1 MINERDFSEFDAL
14 RLRIASPDII
24 RSWSSGE
31 VTKPET
37 INYRT
42 QKPERDGLFCERIFG
57 PVKDFECNCGKYKKI
72 RYKGIVCDRCGVEV
86 TTSAVRRER
95 MGHIELVVPVA
106 HPLFY
111 HVPPSKMGLILDLS
125 INQVES
131 ILNYEAYIVLDPGAA
146 PYRKMDLLPEDEH
159 AKIVE
164 QCNSLK
170 TSEVKRPLECE
181 SCRNQNSC
189 PIARFKVD
197 TGAPSLKYLLQPLE
211 LDDLAAELRAR
222 IKLEVSRR
230 FALLRRLRV
239 VEAFRLSAAKP
250 EWMVLDV
257 LPVIPPDLRPLVPLE
272 GGRYATSD
280 LNDLYKRVI
289 VRNNRLKHLMS
300 IRTPEIILKN
310 EKRMLQDA
318 IDPLFSNET
327 RPRPV
332 RGRGNR
338 PLKSLCEALRGK
350 QGRFRRNL
358 LGKRVDYSG
367 RSVIVVD
374 PNLKLHQCAIPKEM
388 AYELFKPLV
397 LRQLEERRLAES
409 EKGAKNLYQK
419 EAPEV
424 WEVLEAVTAYHPVIL
439 NRAPTLH
446 RVSVQSFFP
455 VLSET
460 RAIGI
465 HPLVCPPF
473 NADFDGDTMS
483 VHVPLTPEAIMEA
496 SVLMLSSHNILSPA
510 HGRPLMTPSQDI
522 VAGIYYTTKA
532 RPGEPKGEKC
542 FDDFFSVRALYD
554 TGEIDVHEPIKFRW
568 PRNGPPG
575 ADREPSKEEGKRSPG
590 LIDTTVGRVLF
601 NEVLP
606 EELRFLNATLGKDKI
621 AGLFD
626 RCFRLFGSARTA
638 QLLDDVKRM
647 GFEMATVSGLSIG
660 ISDVI
665 VPDEKYTILKKSEN
679 DVKRVNNAY
688 ARGLMSETE
697 KYNLVVNTWTLATA
711 EVEKLLLDKLSK
723 DQDGFNPIYVLIDS
737 GARGSRTQVA
747 QIAGMRGLMAKP
759 QGRMMGEEVIETP
772 IKSSFREGLSV
783 WEYFI
788 STHGARKGLTDT
800 ALKTAEAGYL
810 TRRLVDVAQDVVI
823 TIEDCGTILGQEI
836 TPLREGGEIIEPLAE
851 RIAGRIALDD
861 VANPLTGEVIV
872 KSGEEINDAKSEEIE
887 NSGIEKVRIR
897 SVLTCEAKR
906 GLCRRCFGRNMA
918 TGSLVEI
925 GEAVGIIA
933 AQSIGE
939 PGTQL
944 TLKTFHVGGAASRE
958 VQATHASA
966 KFAGKVK
973 LDDLHA
979 VQRSD
984 GEMITLEPGR
994 LTVVGEGKA
1003 LPFSVPK
1010 GAAMKVSDGAQVDEG
1025 ATLFEW
1031 EPYSILILAHKGGK
1045 VRFEDILVGETLRED
1060 VDERTERKQ
1069 NIIIEDRAKKRHPR
1083 LEVVDAS
1090 GKLAERTALPVGA
1103 YLLVQHGETVK
1114 VGDTLAKLHREIGRT
1129 RDITGGLPKVA
1140 ELFEA
1145 KKVKDPA
1152 VISEIDGAVEVDE
1165 PKAGVRNVR
1174 VISEGGM
1181 SKEYPIPYRKYL
1193 LVLSGD
1199 TVRAGDK
1206 LCEGSVDPHDVLKV
1220 KGWLAVQEFLTNQIQ
1235 AVYRL
1240 QKVKIN
1246 DKHISVIVRQMLRKV
1261 KIEDPGDSQFTEGEI
1276 VERRRVYEENQR
1288 LAVEGARPASYQPI
1302 LLGITRA
1309 SLLTDSFL
1317 SAASFQETT
1326 RVLSEAAIAGRI
1338 DYLHGLKE
1346 NVIVGRLIPAG
1357 TGFSDFQKYQ
1367 LKTSVPAAVTAAE
1380 KKETVS

>member
-1 MINERDFSEFDAL
+1 MITERDFFDFDAL
-14 RLRIASPDII
+14 RLRIASPEII

-31 VTKPET
+31 ATKPET

-86 TTSAVRRER
+86 TTSNVRRER
-95 MGHIELVVPVA
+95 MGHVELVVPVA

-111 HVPPSKMGLILDLS
+111 HVPPSKLGLILDVS

-131 ILNYEAYIVLDPGAA
+131 ILNYEAYIVLEPGAST
-146 PYRKMDLLPEDEH
+146 YRKNDLLAEEDY
-159 AKIVE
+159 A
-164 QCNSLK
+164 
-170 TSEVKRPLECE
+170 EVKGKFEG
-181 SCRNQNSC
+181 
-189 PIARFKVD
+189 FKAD
-197 TGAPSLKYLLQPLE
+197 TGAPALKHLLQQIE

-239 VEAFRLSAAKP
+239 VEAFRLSGAKP

-310 EKRMLQDA
+310 EKRMLQDSV
-318 IDPLFSNET
+318 DTLFSNET

-397 LRQLEERRLAES
+397 LRQLEDRRLAES
-409 EKGAKNLYQK
+409 EKGAKTLYRK

-424 WEVLEAVTAYHPVIL
+424 WEVLEAVTRYHPVIL

-446 RVSVQSFFP
+446 RVSVEAFFP
-455 VLSET
+455 VLSES
-460 RAIGI
+460 RAIGL

-483 VHVPLTPEAIMEA
+483 VHVPLTPEAILEA
-496 SVLMLSSHNILSPA
+496 SLLMLSSHNILSPA

-522 VAGIYYTTKA
+522 VAGVYYMTKA
-532 RPGEPKGEKC
+532 MPGEPKGEKR
-542 FDDFFSVRALYD
+542 FDDFFSVRARLD
-554 TGEIDVHEPIKFRW
+554 AGEIGIHDPVKFRL
-568 PRNGPPG
+568 PQALEPKPEPAAGGLTTKDGRRKSSAPVRGPFV
-575 ADREPSKEEGKRSPG
+575 
-590 LIDTTVGRVLF
+590 DTTVGRVLF
-601 NEVLP
+601 NEILP
-606 EELRFLNATLGKDKI
+606 PELGFANATMGRDKV
-621 AGLFD
+621 GDLVD
-626 RCFRLFGSARTA
+626 RCFRQFGCARTA
-638 QLLDDVKRM
+638 QLLDDIKRL
-647 GFEMATVSGLSIG
+647 GFEMATISGLSIG
-660 ISDVI
+660 IGDII
-665 VPDEKYTILKKSEN
+665 VPEEKYQILKKSEN
-679 DVKRVNNAY
+679 EVRRVNNAY
-688 ARGLMSETE
+688 SRGLMSETE
-697 KYNLVVNTWTLATA
+697 KYNLIVNTWTLATD
-711 EVEKLLLDKLSK
+711 EVQRALLDKLGR
-723 DQDGFNPIYVLIDS
+723 DQQGFNPIFMLIDS
-737 GARGSRTQVA
+737 GARGSHTQAA
-747 QIAGMRGLMAKP
+747 QIGGMRGLMAKP

-823 TIEDCGTILGQEI
+823 TTDDCGTILGQEI
-836 TPLREGGEIIEPLAE
+836 LPLLEGGEIIESLAE
-851 RIAGRIALDD
+851 RITGRIALDD
-861 VANPLTGEVIV
+861 VQNPLTDEMIV
-872 KSGEEINDAKSEEIE
+872 KSGEEITDAKADEIE
-887 NSGIEKVRIR
+887 NSGLEKIRIR

-906 GLCRRCFGRNMA
+906 GLCTKCYGRNMA
-918 TGSLVEI
+918 TGRLVEL
-925 GEAVGIIA
+925 GEAVGVIA

-958 VQATHASA
+958 AQATHAPA
-966 KFAGKVK
+966 KFSGKLKFEALPVVK
-973 LDDLHA
+973 
-979 VQRSD
+979 RSD
-984 GEMITLEPGR
+984 GEAIAFDGGR
-994 LTVVGEGKA
+994 LTLIGEGKILA
-1003 LPFSVPK
+1003 YSVPK
-1010 GAAMKVSDGAQVDEG
+1010 GAAMKVQDGAEVAEG

-1031 EPYSILILAHKGGK
+1031 EPYSILILASRNGK
-1045 VRFEDILVGETLRED
+1045 VRFDDIIVGETLRED
-1060 VDERTERKQ
+1060 VDERTERRQ
-1069 NIIIEDRAKKRHPR
+1069 NIVIEDRAKKRHPR
-1083 LEVVDAS
+1083 LEILGS
-1090 GKLAERTALPVGA
+1090 GDRLLEHHALPVSA
-1103 YLLVQHGETVK
+1103 YLTVMDGETVK
-1114 VGDTLAKLHREIGRT
+1114 AGDTLAKLHREIGRT

-1145 KKVKDPA
+1145 KKVRDPA
-1152 VISEIDGAVEVDE
+1152 VISEIDGIVHVGDPE
-1165 PKAGVRNVR
+1165 KGIRNVR
-1174 VISEGGM
+1174 VTSDGGM
-1181 SKEYPIPYRKYL
+1181 TKDYPIPYGRYL
-1193 LVLSGD
+1193 LIASGD
-1199 TVRAGDK
+1199 EVRAGEK

-1240 QKVKIN
+1240 QRVKIN

-1261 KIEDPGDSQFTEGEI
+1261 KIEEPGDSQFTEGEI
-1276 VERRRVYEENQR
+1276 IERRKVYDENQR
-1288 LAVEGARPASYQPI
+1288 LGAEGSRPASYQPI

-1309 SLLTDSFL
+1309 SLLTESFL

-1326 RVLSEAAIAGRI
+1326 RVLSEAAIAGRV

-1346 NVIVGRLIPAG
+1346 NVIVGRLVPAG
-1357 TGFSDFQKYQ
+1357 TGFGGFPKYQ
-1367 LKTSVPAAVTAAE
+1367 LKSLSATRLTE
-1380 KKETVS
+1380 KTGA

>member
-1 MINERDFSEFDAL
+1 
-14 RLRIASPDII
+14 
-24 RSWSSGE
+24 
-31 VTKPET
+31 
-37 INYRT
+37 
-42 QKPERDGLFCERIFG
+42 
-57 PVKDFECNCGKYKKI
+57 
-72 RYKGIVCDRCGVEV
+72 
-86 TTSAVRRER
+86 
-95 MGHIELVVPVA
+95 
-106 HPLFY
+106 
-111 HVPPSKMGLILDLS
+111 
-125 INQVES
+125 
-131 ILNYEAYIVLDPGAA
+131 
-146 PYRKMDLLPEDEH
+146 MDLLPEDEH
-159 AKIVE
+159 AEIRGKYE
-164 QCNSLK
+164 GL
-170 TSEVKRPLECE
+170 
-181 SCRNQNSC
+181 
-189 PIARFKVD
+189 KVD
-197 TGAPSLKYLLQPLE
+197 TGAPALKVLLQQIE

-222 IKLEVSRR
+222 IKLEASRR

-239 VEAFRLSAAKP
+239 VEAFRMSGAKP

-289 VRNNRLKHLMS
+289 VRNNRLKHLES
-300 IRTPEIILKN
+300 IKTPEIILKN

-318 IDPLFSNET
+318 VDTLFSNET

-409 EKGAKNLYQK
+409 EKGAKNLYRR

-424 WEVLEAVTAYHPVIL
+424 WEVLEYVTRYHPVIL

-446 RVSVQSFFP
+446 RVSVEAFFP

-460 RAIGI
+460 RAIGL

-483 VHVPLTPEAIMEA
+483 VHVPLTPEAILEA
-496 SVLMLSSHNILSPA
+496 VTLMLSSHNILSPA
-510 HGRPLMTPSQDI
+510 HGKPLMTPSQD
-522 VAGIYYTTKA
+522 VVVGIYYITKCL
-532 RPGEPKGEKC
+532 PGEPKGERY
-542 FDDFFSVRALYD
+542 FDDFESVRALYE
-554 TGEIDVHEPIKFRW
+554 TGQIGIHEPIKYRYRR
-568 PRNGPPG
+568 PGPERERRTG
-575 ADREPSKEEGKRSPG
+575 AKPAPLPEFT
-590 LIDTTVGRVLF
+590 DTTVGRVLF
-601 NEVLP
+601 NEILP
-606 EELRFLNATLGKDKI
+606 DELRFVNQTLGKDKL
-621 AGLFD
+621 GVLVD
-626 RCFRLFGSARTA
+626 RCFRIFGSARTA
-638 QLLDDVKRM
+638 QLLDDVKAM
-647 GFEMATVSGLSIG
+647 GFEMATASGLSIG
-660 ISDVI
+660 IGDVI
-665 VPDEKYTILKKSEN
+665 VPEEKYQILKKSESEIR
-679 DVKRVNNAY
+679 RVNTAY
-688 ARGLMSETE
+688 GRGLMSDTE
-697 KYNLVVNTWTLATA
+697 KYNLVVNTWTLATM
-711 EVEKLLLDKLSK
+711 EVEKLLLAKMAQ
-723 DQDGFNPIYVLIDS
+723 DQNGFNPIHMLIDS
-737 GARGSRTQVA
+737 GARGSKTQA
-747 QIAGMRGLMAKP
+747 SQIGGMRGLMAKP
-759 QGRMMGEEVIETP
+759 QARSAGEEVIETP

-823 TIEDCGTILGQEI
+823 TVDDCGTILGQEI
-836 TPLREGGEIIEPLAE
+836 TALRPGGEVIETLAE
-851 RIAGRIALDD
+851 RITGRIALDD
-861 VANPLTGEVIV
+861 ITNPLTGESIV
-872 KSGEEINDAKSEEIE
+872 RSGEELTEVRAEEIE
-887 NSGIEKVRIR
+887 NSGLEMVRIR

-906 GLCRRCFGRNMA
+906 GLCQKCYGRNMA
-918 TGSLVEI
+918 TARSVEI
-925 GEAVGIIA
+925 GESVGIIA

-944 TLKTFHVGGAASRE
+944 TLKTFHVGGAASTE
-958 VQATHASA
+958 AQATHASA

-973 LDDLHA
+973 FEDLKTA
-979 VQRSD
+979 RRSD
-984 GEMITLEPGR
+984 GAMVTLDTGR
-994 LTVVGEGKA
+994 LSLVGEGKVV
-1003 LPFSVPK
+1003 PFTVPK
-1010 GAAMKVSDGAQVDEG
+1010 GAAVKVADGALVAEG
-1025 ATLFEW
+1025 DTLFEW
-1031 EPYSILILAHKGGK
+1031 EPYSILILAGRTGQ

-1069 NIIIEDRAKKRHPR
+1069 NIIIESRNKDLHPR
-1083 LEVVDAS
+1083 LELLDAR
-1090 GKLAERTALPVGA
+1090 ERVIETHALPVGA
-1103 YLLVQHGETVK
+1103 YIMVQDKDRIST
-1114 VGDTLAKLHREIGRT
+1114 GDTLAKMQREIGKT

-1145 KKVKDPA
+1145 KKIKDPA
-1152 VISEIDGAVEVDE
+1152 VISEIDGTVEIGE
-1165 PKAGVRNVR
+1165 PRAGIRDVK

-1181 SKEYPIPYRKYL
+1181 VKEYPIPYGKYL
-1193 LVLSGD
+1193 LVSTGT

-1220 KGWLAVQEFLTNQIQ
+1220 KGWLAVQEFLTNMIQ
-1235 AVYRL
+1235 EVYRL

-1261 KIEDPGDSQFTEGEI
+1261 KIEDPGDSAFTEGEI
-1276 VERRRVYEENQR
+1276 VERRKLTDENQR
-1288 LAVEGARPASYQPI
+1288 LVVEGARPASYQPI

-1309 SLLTDSFL
+1309 SLLTESFL

-1338 DYLHGLKE
+1338 DNLHGLKE

-1357 TGFSDFQKYQ
+1357 TGFDDFARFRV
-1367 LKTSVPAAVTAAE
+1367 KTPAPAAPVE
-1380 KKETVS
+1380 SKETAT

>member
-1 MINERDFSEFDAL
+1 MVTDRDFFDFDAL
-14 RLRIASPDII
+14 RLRIASPEII

-95 MGHIELVVPVA
+95 MGHVELVVAVA

-111 HVPPSKMGLILDLS
+111 HVPPSKLGLILDVS

-131 ILNYEAYIVLDPGAA
+131 ILNYEAYIVLEPGAST
-146 PYRKMDLLPEDEH
+146 YRKQELLPEEDF
-159 AKIVE
+159 A
-164 QCNSLK
+164 
-170 TSEVKRPLECE
+170 EV
-181 SCRNQNSC
+181 RNKFEG
-189 PIARFKVD
+189 FKAD
-197 TGAPSLKYLLQPLE
+197 TGAPALKVLLQQIE

-239 VEAFRLSAAKP
+239 VEAFRLSGAKP
-250 EWMVLDV
+250 EWMILDV

-318 IDPLFSNET
+318 VDTLFSNET

-409 EKGAKNLYQK
+409 EKGAKNLYRR

-424 WEVLEAVTAYHPVIL
+424 WEVLESVTRYHPVIL

-446 RVSVQSFFP
+446 RVSVESFFP

-460 RAIGI
+460 RAIGL

-483 VHVPLTPEAIMEA
+483 VHVPLTPEAILEA
-496 SVLMLSSHNILSPA
+496 STLMLSSHNILSPA
-510 HGRPLMTPSQDI
+510 HGKPLMTPSQDI
-522 VAGIYYTTKA
+522 VAGIYYMTKTF
-532 RPGEPKGEKC
+532 PDEPKGERY
-542 FDDFFSVRALYD
+542 FDDFFSVRALW
-554 TGEIDVHEPIKFRW
+554 EIAGVGIHDPIKFRY
-568 PRNGPPG
+568 RRPPAA
-575 ADREPSKEEGKRSPG
+575 ADAAVETPAKKGKAPEPKIPEF
-590 LIDTTVGRVLF
+590 IDTTVGRALF
-601 NEVLP
+601 NEILP
-606 EELRFLNATLGKDKI
+606 DELRFVNATLDKGKV
-621 AGLFD
+621 GNLVD
-626 RCFRLFGSARTA
+626 RCFRIFGSARTA
-638 QLLDDVKRM
+638 QLLDDIKRM
-647 GFEMATVSGLSIG
+647 GFEMATISGLSIG
-660 ISDVI
+660 IGDVV
-665 VPDEKYTILKKSEN
+665 VPDEKYTILKKSDA
-679 DVKRVNNAY
+679 DVRRVNNAY
-688 ARGLMSETE
+688 QRGLMSETE
-697 KYNLVVNTWTLATA
+697 KYNLIVNTWTLATA
-711 EVEKLLLDKLSK
+711 EVEKLLLDKLAK
-723 DQDGFNPIYVLIDS
+723 DQKGFNPIHMLIDS
-737 GARGSRTQVA
+737 SARGSKTQAA
-747 QIAGMRGLMAKP
+747 QIGGMRGLMAKP

-823 TIEDCGTILGQEI
+823 TMEDCGTILGQEI
-836 TPLREGGEIIEPLAE
+836 NPLQEGGETIETLAE
-851 RIAGRIALDD
+851 RIEGRIALDD
-861 VANPLTGEVIV
+861 ITNPLTNEMIV
-872 KSGEEINDAKSEEIE
+872 KSGEEITDLKADEIE
-887 NSGIEKVRIR
+887 NSGIDQLRIR

-906 GLCRRCFGRNMA
+906 GLCMKCYGRNMA
-918 TGSLVEI
+918 TGRMVEI
-925 GEAVGIIA
+925 GEAVGTIA

-944 TLKTFHVGGAASRE
+944 TLKTFHVGGAASTE
-958 VQATHASA
+958 AQATHAVA
-966 KFAGKVK
+966 KFAGKIK
-973 LDDLHA
+973 FDDLRV

-984 GEMITLEPGR
+984 GELVTLDAGR
-994 LTVVGEGKA
+994 ISLTSGA
-1003 LPFSVPK
+1003 QLLHFSVPK
-1010 GAAMKVSDGAQVDEG
+1010 GAALKVKDGAEVPEA

-1031 EPYSILILAHKGGK
+1031 EPYSILILSHKTGK
-1045 VRFEDILVGETLRED
+1045 ARFHDIVVGETLRED
-1060 VDERTERKQ
+1060 VDERTERRQ
-1069 NIIIEDRAKKRHPR
+1069 NIVIEDRTKKRHPKIEIVSGDR
-1083 LEVVDAS
+1083 VLEHH
-1090 GKLAERTALPVGA
+1090 ALPAGA
-1103 YLLVQHGETVK
+1103 YLLVQDGESVK
-1114 VGDTLAKLHREIGRT
+1114 AGDTVAKMQRAGGKT

-1145 KKVKDPA
+1145 KKVRDPA
-1152 VISEIDGAVEVDE
+1152 VISEIDGSVDVAE
-1165 PKAGVRNVR
+1165 PKAGIRNVR
-1174 VISEGGM
+1174 IISEGGM
-1181 SKEYPIPYRKYL
+1181 SKEYPIPYGKYL
-1193 LVLSGD
+1193 LITSGD
-1199 TVRAGDK
+1199 VVRAGDK

-1235 AVYRL
+1235 SVYRL

-1261 KIEDPGDSQFTEGEI
+1261 KIEDPGDSQFTEGEV
-1276 VERRRVYEENQR
+1276 VERRKIYEENQR
-1288 LAVEGARPASYQPI
+1288 LAMEGAHPASYQPI

-1326 RVLSEAAIAGRI
+1326 RVLSEAAIAGKL
-1338 DYLHGLKE
+1338 DNLHGLKE

-1357 TGFSDFQKYQ
+1357 TGFDGFPKYQ
-1367 LKTSVPAAVTAAE
+1367 LKSAATLAAE
-1380 KKETVS
+1380 AKETAS